1 MKKIPVV
8 DTIKAAYGFVFA
20 HLGAIIGLIWIP
32 MVAVTVLGFF
42 VEQRYYAAAADA
54 LASNN
59 FTRFGPS
66 AVSLLCFF
74 VGAIL
79 LYAVM
84 YVPVTQLALGQR
96 KDGALAHFALGPAEW
111 RMFRALAGLV
121 AFLFLPALVAAYL
134 SNLVRTMMAPGLAS
148 GQTPSLLA
156 TGGTQVLL
164 LLSYFAV
171 VYIGLRFVFLLP
183 AVAAQEQGP
192 VLPRAWILSGG
203 NFWRILVI
211 VLATLGPVALFAL
224 GIQVALHGWGALL
237 PPVPTSSAMA
247 AAQLH
252 QAALRMPIAKGIDF
266 LVAPLVLGLSAGSSA
281 FAICAIQEDGAKR
294 STLPL

>member
-1 MKKIPVV
+1 MKKIPVL
-8 DTIKAAYGFVFA
+8 DTIKAAYGFVFT
-20 HLGAIIGLIWIP
+20 HLGAIIGMIWVP

-59 FTRFGPS
+59 FARLGPS
-66 AVSLLCFF
+66 ALSLLCYF
-74 VGAIL
+74 VAAIL

-96 KDGALAHFALGPAEW
+96 KDGAMAHFALGPAER

-121 AFLFLPALVAAYL
+121 AFLFLPALIAAYL
-134 SNLVRTMMAPGLAS
+134 SSVVRTTAVPGAS
-148 GQTPSLLA
+148 VMA
-156 TGGTQVLL
+156 TGGTEVLL
-164 LLSYFAV
+164 VLSYFSLG
-171 VYIGLRFVFLLP
+171 YIGLRFVFLLP
-183 AVAAQEQGP
+183 AVAVNEEGP
-192 VLPRAWILSGG
+192 VLPRTWSLSGG

-211 VLATLGPVALFAL
+211 VLATLGPPALVGAGIEIALQGWNAVTPNFAN
-224 GIQVALHGWGALL
+224 
-237 PPVPTSSAMA
+237 SSAMA

-252 QAALRMPIAKGIDF
+252 QIALRMPIAKGVDF
-266 LVAPLVLGLSAGSSA
+266 LLAPLILGLSAGASA
-281 FAICAIQEDGAKR
+281 FALRALQDGGAKR